1 MGSPN
6 SVSNARNN
14 AKYKR
19 TSTSMLDD
27 YVLSSKTTSFQAP
40 ADQAL
45 GVFTSVIVIVALGSV
60 VVTIQAKVE
69 SNINVCMA
77 GILI

>member
-6 SVSNARNN
+6 SVSNVRNN

-19 TSTSMLDD
+19 MSTSMLDD
-27 YVLSSKTTSFQAP
+27 YFLSSKATSFQAP

-45 GVFTSVIVIVALGSV
+45 GVFTSVIVIVALGSI